1 MPYSVLVVEDE
12 PNIVISLRFIME
24 QAGFVVRVAEDGRQ
38 AVDEIIRET
47 PDVVLLDLMLPELDG
62 FSVCEAVRGNPAIA
76 DTKIIVLSAKSRE
89 IDRDRAMRLGADD
102 FITKPFSTRDL
113 GDRVRQVLGLNESKP
128 LSV

>member
-113 GDRVRQVLGLNESKP
+113 GDRVRQVLGLDERKP